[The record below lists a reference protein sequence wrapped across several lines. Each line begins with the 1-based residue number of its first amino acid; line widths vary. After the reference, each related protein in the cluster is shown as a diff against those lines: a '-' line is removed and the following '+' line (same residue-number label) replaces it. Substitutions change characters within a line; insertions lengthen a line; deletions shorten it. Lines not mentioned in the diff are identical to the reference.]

1 MNCQIGVFTDS
12 FYRNPKPYPS
22 FIHLYGL
29 VIKSNHL
36 FVWIQ
41 FQMDLQLLKKIK
53 NRLCPEMLQL
63 IFEKALKNCL
73 PTATHHCYPSVSNL
87 VLGVVLPYQF
97 HVADDQTI

>member
-1 MNCQIGVFTDS
+1 MPNRGVHGQFLS
-12 FYRNPKPYPS
+12 KSKPYPS

-29 VIKSNHL
+29 VIKSNPL
-36 FVWIQ
+36 IFWIQ